1 MNGGNVPIVQ
11 NNIKRVNRMIEN
23 VLDQPIVIRV
33 MSPVQPIANTL
44 TTRYLD
50 YAMPQEDRAVTK
62 QPVSYSVVDA
72 QGNVSW
78 DGNTD
83 LLAEQPERRR
93 KSAQAVPTPRRPVS
107 YSVVDARG
115 NIAWEGDTDLLPL
128 HLQRRQSR

>member
-1 MNGGNVPIVQ
+1 MPIVQ

-50 YAMPQEDRAVTK
+50 YAMPAEDRAVPK
-62 QPVSYSVVDA
+62 QPVSYTVVDADGNVSWDGDTDLLAQQPERRRSNTEIRPTSRRPTSYSVVDA
-72 QGNVSW
+72 NGNV
-78 DGNTD
+78 
-83 LLAEQPERRR
+83 
-93 KSAQAVPTPRRPVS
+93 
-107 YSVVDARG
+107 
-115 NIAWEGDTDLLPL
+115 AWEGDTDLLPL